1 MRAQPSVAEP
11 VHVNRGI
18 YLPGD
23 ARGPGDG
30 RYVYLTSRTG
40 TDGAVFA
47 TTLTLGAGIGSRLML
62 GATVAFHAM
71 PRATGQS
78 GSGGEWGP
86 YFGPSGYLGP
96 TLGVLGERV
105 SFDYARLRRRRK
117 PRRGRHRAHRR
128 AVALSVELASNERL
142 SVGLRLSPDLRMLRE
157 RSGEQ
162 RPVVY
167 AGFTLGVPPSSFI
180 ESRHFGRHVVGTLFY
195 FDARLV
201 RLRVSVAR
209 RGESFGLTVPVRD
222 AGRRRSGR
230 FHGPQSLPR

>member
-1 MRAQPSVAEP
+1 MEQTFINVTVSVGRLWLARAFAGFLVYAVSAALVASNVRAQPSVAEP

-18 YLPGD
+18 YFRATLEAGY
-23 ARGPGDG
+23 G
-30 RYVYLTSRTG
+30 RYVYLTSDRYG
-40 TDGAVFA
+40 DGAVFA

-105 SFDYARLRRRRK
+105 SFDLTLAFGGGGSHGAGGIGLIVE
-117 PRRGRHRAHRR
+117 PS
-128 AVALSVELASNERL
+128 LSVELASNERL
-142 SVGLRLSPDLRMLRE
+142 SVGLRLSPDLWMLRE

-167 AGFTLGVPPSSFI
+167 AGFTLGVAF
-180 ESRHFGRHVVGTLFY
+180 V
-195 FDARLV
+195 
-201 RLRVSVAR
+201 
-209 RGESFGLTVPVRD
+209 
-222 AGRRRSGR
+222 
-230 FHGPQSLPR
+230 FH